1 MCSAGP
7 FFFFFLTFEGHKV
20 LISSVKQS
28 GFEVSPLYVIFFF
41 FFSNADL
48 FDYVLK
54 ITIKTVLGGKK
65 TCWKVLF
72 VSRMKSQLLWLHV
85 QNIFLSCLCNI
96 NRNWTRGQLYCH
108 LSLYHKMV
116 QWVNVMLM
124 KPGELTGLSH
134 TGLQASRKPAGI
146 HSSSAVY
153 DFWAVAVKSTAE

>member
-7 FFFFFLTFEGHKV
+7 FFSFYFWRSQSFNLFCKAVRVWGV
-20 LISSVKQS
+20 SS
-28 GFEVSPLYVIFFF
+28 LCDFFF

-124 KPGELTGLSH
+124 KPGELKGLSH
-134 TGLQASRKPAGI
+134 TGLEASRKPAGI
-146 HSSSAVY
+146 HSSSVY